1 MSYRPAHRVKRYTP
15 DPIELAIAAWQDP
28 YSELEPLEEQFRQAA
43 RQVAR
48 QLGWRCFH
56 TRDSRGS
63 DPGMPDELWVRPPRL
78 IYAELKAPDGRYSD
92 EQRDT
97 IELLQKVPGI
107 EVYGI
112 RSTGDRARDQAAIAQ
127 LLSPHGR
134 PAAVPRGKSPEA
146 SL

>member
-1 MSYRPAHRVKRYTP
+1 
-15 DPIELAIAAWQDP
+15 
-28 YSELEPLEEQFRQAA
+28 
-43 RQVAR
+43 
-48 QLGWRCFH
+48 
-56 TRDSRGS
+56 
-63 DPGMPDELWVRPPRL
+63 MPDELWVRPPRL

-112 RSTGDRARDQAAIAQ
+112 RSTGDRARDQASIAQ